1 MTKDK
6 EIDQPEIQEEEIDLV
21 ELAVKLWDKRRFV
34 LKCGLIAA
42 AIGIVVAFS
51 IPKEYVATVTL
62 VPESTGARGG
72 SSMGAL
78 AALAG
83 FGGAAGNTGG
93 RDAVYPGLYP
103 DVVRSV
109 PFALAL
115 ADVELPT
122 GIKDNEEL
130 SLKQILSQHTSR
142 PWWSVIT
149 GFPGR
154 IAAMMEGGSPDLPA
168 PAGQQTAAVSV
179 DSLAENV
186 ELIQPNSM
194 RLTKSQNGLVGLV
207 NSCVSVSVD
216 TKTQL
221 INISVTMQDA
231 LAAAS
236 LADTVA
242 NRLTDFVT
250 AYRTNKAR
258 HDLVFARQI
267 NQEAQQR
274 YYEAQQAY
282 AKAVDRNQ
290 GIVLRSAAIDL
301 ERLQNEATLAYNLYN
316 STSQQVQ
323 MAEVK
328 VQESTPVFTVMQPA
342 VVPFKA
348 AKPNRMMIILGLAFI
363 GVFGALGYALI
374 VPPLMK
380 TFKSKKEELNQQS

>member
-1 MTKDK
+1 MTKDR

-34 LKCGLIAA
+34 LKCSLIAVA
-42 AIGIVVAFS
+42 VGIVIAFS

-62 VPESTGARGG
+62 VPESTGSGG
-72 SSMGAL
+72 GNSMGAL

-83 FGGAAGNTGG
+83 LGGAAGNTGG

-154 IAAMMEGGSPDLPA
+154 IAAMMDGGSPDLPA

-186 ELIQPNSM
+186 DLIQPNSM
-194 RLTKSQNGLVGLV
+194 RLTKNQNGLVGLV

-258 HDLVFARQI
+258 HDLAFARQI

-348 AKPNRMMIILGLAFI
+348 AKPNRMMIIIGLAFL
-363 GVFGALGYALI
+363 GVFGALGYVLI

-380 TFKSKKEELNQQS
+380 TFKSKKEEINKQS

>member
-1 MTKDK
+1 MIK
-6 EIDQPEIQEEEIDLV
+6 ENEIVQPEVQEEEIDLV
-21 ELAVKLWDKRRFV
+21 ELAMKLWDKRRFIV
-34 LKCGLIAA
+34 KCGLIGLAV
-42 AIGIVVAFS
+42 GIVIALS
-51 IPKEYVATVTL
+51 IPKEYEASVTL
-62 VPESTGARGG
+62 VPESAGARGS

-83 FGGAAGNTGG
+83 FGGGAVNAGG

-103 DVVRSV
+103 DVVSSV
-109 PFALAL
+109 PFALDL
-115 ADVELPT
+115 SEVVLPT
-122 GIKDNEEL
+122 GIEDNEQL
-130 SLKQILSQHTSR
+130 TLKQILTEHTSR
-142 PWWSVIT
+142 PWWSVIM
-149 GFPGR
+149 GLPGR
-154 IAAMMEGGSPDLPA
+154 VAGMFEGNTPDLHA
-168 PAGQQTAAVSV
+168 TAKSAISV
-179 DSLAENV
+179 DSLADNID
-186 ELIQPNSM
+186 LIQPNSM
-194 RLTKSQNGLVGLV
+194 HLTKGQNGLVGLV

-216 TKTQL
+216 AKTQL

-258 HDLVFARQI
+258 HDLAFAKQI

-290 GIVLRSAAIDL
+290 GIILRSAAIDL

-348 AKPNRMMIILGLAFI
+348 AKPRVMMIIVAFGFLGA
-363 GVFGALGYALI
+363 FGALGYALI
-374 VPPLMK
+374 VPPLVD
-380 TFKSKKEELNQQS
+380 TFKSKKAEQSKP

>member
-1 MTKDK
+1 MIK
-6 EIDQPEIQEEEIDLV
+6 ENEIVQPEVQEEEIDLI
-21 ELAVKLWDKRRFV
+21 ELAMKLWDKRRFIV
-34 LKCGLIAA
+34 KCGLIGLAV
-42 AIGIVVAFS
+42 GIVVALS
-51 IPKEYVATVTL
+51 IPKEYQASVTL
-62 VPESTGARGG
+62 VPESAGARGG

-83 FGGAAGNTGG
+83 FGGGVVNAGG

-103 DVVRSV
+103 DVVSSV
-109 PFALAL
+109 PFALDL
-115 ADVELPT
+115 SEVVLPT
-122 GIKDNEEL
+122 GIKDNEQL
-130 SLKQILSQHTSR
+130 TLKQILTEHTSR
-142 PWWSVIT
+142 PWWSVIM
-149 GFPGR
+149 GLPGR
-154 IAAMMEGGSPDLPA
+154 VAGMLGGTTPDVQA
-168 PAGQQTAAVSV
+168 SAVAKSSISV
-179 DSLAENV
+179 DSLADNI

-194 RLTKSQNGLVGLV
+194 HLTKGQNGLVGLV
-207 NSCVSVSVD
+207 NSCVNVSVD

-221 INISVTMQDA
+221 IKISVTMQDA

-258 HDLVFARQI
+258 HDLAFARQI

-301 ERLQNEATLAYNLYN
+301 ERLQNEATLAYSLYN

-342 VVPFKA
+342 VVPFNA
-348 AKPNRMMIILGLAFI
+348 AKPRVMMIIVAFTFL

-374 VPPLMK
+374 IPPLVD
-380 TFKSKKEELNQQS
+380 TFKSKKAESSKP

>member
-1 MTKDK
+1 MVK
-6 EIDQPEIQEEEIDLV
+6 ENEIVQPEVQEEEIDLV
-21 ELAVKLWDKRRFV
+21 ELAMKLWDKRRFIV
-34 LKCGLIAA
+34 KCGLIGLAV
-42 AIGIVVAFS
+42 GIVIALS
-51 IPKEYVATVTL
+51 IPKEYEASVTL
-62 VPESTGARGG
+62 VPESAGARGG

-83 FGGAAGNTGG
+83 LGGGAVNAGG

-103 DVVRSV
+103 DVVSSV
-109 PFALAL
+109 PFALDL
-115 ADVELPT
+115 SEVVLPT
-122 GIKDNEEL
+122 GIEDNEQL
-130 SLKQILSQHTSR
+130 TLKQILTEHTSR
-142 PWWSVIT
+142 PWWSVIM
-149 GFPGR
+149 GLPGR
-154 IAAMMEGGSPDLPA
+154 VTGMFEGNAPDLPT
-168 PAGQQTAAVSV
+168 TAKSAISV
-179 DSLAENV
+179 DSLADNID
-186 ELIQPNSM
+186 LIQPNSM
-194 RLTKSQNGLVGLV
+194 HLTKGQNGLVGLV
-207 NSCVSVSVD
+207 NSCVGVSVD
-216 TKTQL
+216 AKTQL
-221 INISVTMQDA
+221 ITISVTMQDA

-258 HDLVFARQI
+258 HDLAFAKQI

-274 YYEAQQAY
+274 YYDAQQAY

-290 GIVLRSAAIDL
+290 GIILRSAAIDL

-348 AKPNRMMIILGLAFI
+348 AKPRVMMIIVAFTFL

-374 VPPLMK
+374 ILPLVD
-380 TFKSKKEELNQQS
+380 TFKSKKAEQSKS